1 MKQYGQATNVFAQ
14 QQFVSG
20 RQTAGSE
27 ISTKNSTDYSTP
39 SQNAIPNLIQQ
50 QNRRQTTDG
59 RAQSNTRTQK

>member
-39 SQNAIPNLIQQ
+39 SQNAIPNLI
-50 QNRRQTTDG
+50 
-59 RAQSNTRTQK
+59 